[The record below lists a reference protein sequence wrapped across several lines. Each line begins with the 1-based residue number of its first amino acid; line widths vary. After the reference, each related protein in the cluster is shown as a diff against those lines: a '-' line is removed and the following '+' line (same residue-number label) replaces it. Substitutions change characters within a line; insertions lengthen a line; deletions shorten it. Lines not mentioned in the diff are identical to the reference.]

1 MAWWGKIL
9 GSGFGF
15 LMGGPL
21 GAVMGA
27 AFGHQFDKGMNQDFD
42 GLGYEAQERT
52 QLAFFSAV
60 FSVMGH
66 VAKADGR
73 VTQDEIEMARTMMQ
87 QMSLDEQQQKIAIEL
102 FNQGKQN
109 DFDLDGVLLQ
119 FKQECK
125 RHVTLVQ
132 MFIEVLLH
140 AAYADGVMHEKEK
153 QVLKHIT
160 ITLGFS
166 SIKFKQLDD
175 MVRSQ
180 RAFEQGGYSG
190 GHSYAGQAPGRDM
203 LKDAYAML
211 NVSESSSDAD
221 IKKSY
226 RRLMNQHHPDKLV
239 SKGMPEEMVKMAT
252 EKTQEIKA
260 AYELI
265 KKLRK

>member
-1 MAWWGKIL
+1 MAWWGKIV
-9 GSGFGF
+9 GGGFGF

-21 GAVMGA
+21 GAVIGA
-27 AFGHQFDKGMNQDFD
+27 SFGHQFDKGINQDFE
-42 GLGYEAQERT
+42 GLGYQGQERT

-73 VTQDEIEMARTMMQ
+73 VTQDEIEVARTMMQ
-87 QMSLDEQQQKIAIEL
+87 QMSLDEQQKKIAIDL
-102 FNQGKQN
+102 FNQGKQD
-109 DFDLDGVLLQ
+109 DFDLDGVILQ
-119 FKQECK
+119 FKQECR
-125 RHVTLVQ
+125 RHATLVQ

-140 AAYADGVMHEKEK
+140 AAYADGVMHDKEK
-153 QVLKHIT
+153 VLLKHIT

-166 SIKFKQLDD
+166 SIRFQQLDE

-180 RAFEQGGYSG
+180 RSFHQGGSQG
-190 GHSYAGQAPGRDM
+190 GGYQQASTQDM
-203 LKDAYAML
+203 LKDAYGML
-211 NVSESSSDAD
+211 NTSESSTDAEV
-221 IKKSY
+221 KKSY

-252 EKTQEIKA
+252 EKTQEIRA

-265 KKLRK
+265 KRSRK

>member
-1 MAWWGKIL
+1 MAWWGKVL
-9 GSGFGF
+9 GGGFGF

-21 GAVMGA
+21 GAALGA

-42 GLGYEAQERT
+42 GLGYQTQERT

-73 VTQDEIEMARTMMQ
+73 VTQDEIDVALTMMQ
-87 QMSLDEQQQKIAIEL
+87 QMSLDEQQKKVAIEL
-102 FNQGKQN
+102 FNQGKEN
-109 DFDLDGVLLQ
+109 DFDLDGVLMQ
-119 FKQECK
+119 FKQECR

-140 AAYADGVMHEKEK
+140 AAYADGVMHAKEKEL
-153 QVLKHIT
+153 LKHVT

-166 SIKFKQLDD
+166 AVKFAQLDD

-180 RAFEQGGYSG
+180 RTFRQGSGYQ
-190 GHSYAGQAPGRDM
+190 QAPTQDM
-203 LKDAYAML
+203 LKDAYTML
-211 NVSESSSDAD
+211 SVSESSSDAD
-221 IKKSY
+221 VKKSY

-239 SKGMPEEMVKMAT
+239 SKGMPEEMIKMAT

-265 KKLRK
+265 KKSRK

>member
-1 MAWWGKIL
+1 MAWWGKVL
-9 GSGFGF
+9 GGGFGF

-21 GAVMGA
+21 GAMMGA
-27 AFGHQFDKGMNQDFD
+27 AFGHQFDKGMNQDFA
-42 GLGYEAQERT
+42 GLNYQTQERT
-52 QLAFFSAV
+52 QLAFFTTV

-73 VTQDEIEMARTMMQ
+73 VTQDEIEVARTMMQ
-87 QMSLDEQQQKIAIEL
+87 QMSLGEQQKKVAIDL
-102 FNQGKQN
+102 FNQGKQD
-109 DFDLDGVLLQ
+109 DFDIDGVLAQ
-119 FKQECK
+119 FKQECR

-153 QVLKHIT
+153 ALLKHIT

-166 SIKFKQLDD
+166 SIRFQQMDD

-180 RAFEQGGYSG
+180 RSFHNAGG
-190 GHSYAGQAPGRDM
+190 AGYQQAPTQNM
-203 LKDAYAML
+203 LKDAYSML
-211 NVSESSSDAD
+211 NVSASSTDAE

-239 SKGMPEEMVKMAT
+239 SKGLPEEMIKIAT

-260 AYELI
+260 AYELLV
-265 KKLRK
+265 KSRK

>member
-1 MAWWGKIL
+1 MAWWGKIV
-9 GSGFGF
+9 GGGFGF

-21 GAVMGA
+21 GAAMGA
-27 AFGHQFDKGMNQDFD
+27 AFGHQFDKGMNQDFES
-42 GLGYEAQERT
+42 LGYQTQERT
-52 QLAFFSAV
+52 QLAFFTAV
-60 FSVMGH
+60 FSVMGNI
-66 VAKADGR
+66 AKADGR
-73 VTQDEIEMARTMMQ
+73 VTPDEIAVARTMMQ
-87 QMSLDEQQQKIAIEL
+87 QMALDEQQKKVAIEL
-102 FNQGKQN
+102 FNQGKQS
-109 DFDLDGVLLQ
+109 DFDLDGVLHQ
-119 FKQECK
+119 FKQECR

-140 AAYADGVMHEKEK
+140 AAYADGVMHAKEKEL
-153 QVLKHIT
+153 LKHIT

-166 SIKFKQLDD
+166 SIKFQQLDD

-180 RAFEQGGYSG
+180 RSFHQGGG
-190 GHSYAGQAPGRDM
+190 QSYTGQAPTRDM

-211 NVSESSSDAD
+211 NVNESSTDAE

-239 SKGMPEEMVKMAT
+239 SKGLPEEMIKMAT

-265 KKLRK
+265 KKSRE

>member
-1 MAWWGKIL
+1 MAWWGKIV
-9 GSGFGF
+9 GGGFGF

-21 GAVMGA
+21 GAAMGA
-27 AFGHQFDKGMNQDFD
+27 AFGHQFDKGMNQDFES
-42 GLGYEAQERT
+42 LGYETQERT
-52 QLAFFSAV
+52 QLAFFTAV
-60 FSVMGH
+60 FSVMGN

-73 VTQDEIEMARTMMQ
+73 VTQDEINVARTMMQ
-87 QMSLDEQQQKIAIEL
+87 QMALDEQQKKVAIDL
-102 FNQGKQN
+102 FNQGKAS
-109 DFDLDGVLLQ
+109 DFDLDGVLKQ
-119 FKQECK
+119 FKQECR

-140 AAYADGVMHEKEK
+140 AAYADGVMHEKERAL
-153 QVLKHIT
+153 LKHVT

-180 RAFEQGGYSG
+180 QSFHQHGGYSG
-190 GHSYAGQAPGRDM
+190 GTNQQAPTRDM
-203 LKDAYAML
+203 LKDAYSML
-211 NVSESSSDAD
+211 NVSESSTDAE

-239 SKGMPEEMVKMAT
+239 SKGMPEEMIKMAT

-265 KKLRK
+265 KKNRK

>member
-1 MAWWGKIL
+1 MAWWGKIV
-9 GSGFGF
+9 GGGFGF

-21 GAVMGA
+21 GAMMGA
-27 AFGHQFDKGMNQDFD
+27 AFGHQFDKGINQDFD
-42 GLGYEAQERT
+42 SLGYQSQERT
-52 QLAFFSAV
+52 QLAFFTAV

-73 VTQDEIEMARTMMQ
+73 VTQDEIETARAMMQ
-87 QMSLDEQQQKIAIEL
+87 QMALDEQQKKIAIDL
-102 FNQGKQN
+102 FNQGKQD
-109 DFDLDGVLLQ
+109 DFDIDGVLLQ
-119 FKQECK
+119 FKQECR
-125 RHVTLVQ
+125 RHATLVQ

-153 QVLKHIT
+153 ALLKHIT

-166 SIKFKQLDD
+166 SIKFQQLDD

-180 RAFEQGGYSG
+180 RTFHQEGG
-190 GHSYAGQAPGRDM
+190 GQYYTGQTPTQDM
-203 LKDAYAML
+203 LKDAYGML
-211 NVSESSSDAD
+211 NVSESSTDAE

-239 SKGMPEEMVKMAT
+239 SKGLPEEMIKMAT

-265 KKLRK
+265 VKARK

>member
-9 GSGFGF
+9 GGGFGF

-42 GLGYEAQERT
+42 SLGYEAQERT

-73 VTQDEIEMARTMMQ
+73 VTQDEIEMAKAMMQ
-87 QMSLDEQQQKIAIEL
+87 QMSLDEQQRKVAIEL
-102 FNQGKQN
+102 FNQGKQT

-119 FKQECK
+119 FKQECR

-140 AAYADGVMHEKEK
+140 AAYADGVMHQKEKE
-153 QVLKHIT
+153 VLKHIT

-166 SIKFKQLDD
+166 SIKFQQLDD

-180 RAFEQGGYSG
+180 KHFHESG
-190 GHSYAGQAPGRDM
+190 GQSYTGQTPSRDM

-211 NVSESSSDAD
+211 NVDESSSDVE

-239 SKGMPEEMVKMAT
+239 SKGMPEEMIKMAT

-265 KKLRK
+265 KKSRK

>member
-1 MAWWGKIL
+1 MSWWGKIV
-9 GSGFGF
+9 GGGFGF

-21 GAVMGA
+21 GAVVGA
-27 AFGHQFDKGMNQDFD
+27 AFGHQFDKGVTQDFD
-42 GLGYEAQERT
+42 RLGYQSQERT

-66 VAKADGR
+66 IAKVDGR
-73 VTQDEIEMARTMMQ
+73 VTQDEIDVARTMMQ

-109 DFDLDGVLLQ
+109 DFDLDGVLIQ
-119 FKQECK
+119 FKQECR
-125 RHVTLVQ
+125 RHVTLMQ

-140 AAYADGVMHEKEK
+140 AAYADGVMHPKEKEA
-153 QVLKHIT
+153 LKHIT

-166 SIKFKQLDD
+166 SIKFQQLDD

-180 RAFEQGGYSG
+180 RSFNQGGG
-190 GHSYAGQAPGRDM
+190 YAGGRQAPTRDM
-203 LKDAYAML
+203 LKDAYVML
-211 NVSESSSDAD
+211 NVSESSTDAEV
-221 IKKSY
+221 KKSY

-239 SKGMPEEMVKMAT
+239 SKGMPEEMVKIAT

-265 KKLRK
+265 KKFRK

>member
-9 GSGFGF
+9 GGGFGF

-27 AFGHQFDKGMNQDFD
+27 AFGHQFDKGMNQDFE

-73 VTQDEIEMARTMMQ
+73 VTQDEIEMARAMMQ
-87 QMSLDEQQQKIAIEL
+87 QMSLDEQQKKVAIEL
-102 FNQGKQN
+102 FNQGKQS
-109 DFDLDGVLLQ
+109 DFDLNGVLLQ
-119 FKQECK
+119 FKQECR

-140 AAYADGVMHEKEK
+140 AAYADGVMHQKEKEL
-153 QVLKHIT
+153 LKHIT

-166 SIKFKQLDD
+166 SIKFQQLDD

-180 RAFEQGGYSG
+180 RSFHQEGG
-190 GHSYAGQAPGRDM
+190 GQYYTGKTPTRDM
-203 LKDAYAML
+203 LADAYSML
-211 NVSESSSDAD
+211 NVSESSTDAD

-252 EKTQEIKA
+252 EKTQEIQA

-265 KKLRK
+265 KKSRK

>member
-1 MAWWGKIL
+1 MSWWGKIV
-9 GSGFGF
+9 GGGFGF

-21 GAVMGA
+21 GAVVGA
-27 AFGHQFDKGMNQDFD
+27 AFGHQFDKGVTQDFD
-42 GLGYEAQERT
+42 RLGYQNQERT

-60 FSVMGH
+60 FSIMGH
-66 VAKADGR
+66 IAKVDGR
-73 VTQDEIEMARTMMQ
+73 VTQDEIDVARTMMQ

-109 DFDLDGVLLQ
+109 DFDLDGVLMQ
-119 FKQECK
+119 FKQECR
-125 RHVTLVQ
+125 RHVTLMQ

-140 AAYADGVMHEKEK
+140 AAYADGVMHPKEKEA
-153 QVLKHIT
+153 LKHIT

-166 SIKFKQLDD
+166 SIKFQQLDD

-180 RAFEQGGYSG
+180 RNFNQGG
-190 GHSYAGQAPGRDM
+190 SYAGGRQAPTRDM
-203 LKDAYAML
+203 LKDAYVML
-211 NVSESSSDAD
+211 NVSKSSTDAEV
-221 IKKSY
+221 KKSY

-239 SKGMPEEMVKMAT
+239 SKGMPEEMVKIAT

-265 KKLRK
+265 KKFRK

>member
-1 MAWWGKIL
+1 MAWWGKIV
-9 GSGFGF
+9 GGGFGF

-21 GAVMGA
+21 GAMMGA
-27 AFGHQFDKGMNQDFD
+27 AFGHQFDKGMNQDFE
-42 GLGYEAQERT
+42 GLNYQTQERT
-52 QLAFFSAV
+52 QLAFFTSV

-66 VAKADGR
+66 VAKADGK
-73 VTQDEIEMARTMMQ
+73 VTQDEIEVARTMMQ
-87 QMSLDEQQQKIAIEL
+87 QMSLDETQKKIAIDL
-102 FNQGKQN
+102 FNQGKQD
-109 DFDLDGVLLQ
+109 DFDLDGVLTQ
-119 FKQECK
+119 FKQECR

-140 AAYADGVMHEKEK
+140 AAYADGVMHPNEKEL
-153 QVLKHIT
+153 LKHIT
-160 ITLGFS
+160 IKLGFS
-166 SIKFKQLDD
+166 SLKFAQLDD

-180 RAFEQGGYSG
+180 RSFHQEGG
-190 GHSYAGQAPGRDM
+190 GQYYTGNTPTRDM

-211 NVSESSSDAD
+211 NVSDTSTDAE

-252 EKTQEIKA
+252 EKTQEIRA

-265 KKLRK
+265 KKSRK

>member
-1 MAWWGKIL
+1 MAWWGKIV
-9 GSGFGF
+9 GGGFGF

-21 GAVMGA
+21 GAAMGA

-42 GLGYEAQERT
+42 SLGYEAQERT
-52 QLAFFSAV
+52 QLAFFTAV
-60 FSVMGH
+60 FSVMGN

-73 VTQDEIEMARTMMQ
+73 VTQDEIEVARTMMH
-87 QMSLDEQQQKIAIEL
+87 QMSLDEQQKKIAIDL
-102 FNQGKQN
+102 FNQGKAS
-109 DFDLDGVLLQ
+109 DFDLDGLLLQ
-119 FKQECK
+119 FKQECR

-153 QVLKHIT
+153 ALLKHVT

-166 SIKFKQLDD
+166 SIKFAQLDD

-180 RAFEQGGYSG
+180 QSFHQQGSQGGAYQ
-190 GHSYAGQAPGRDM
+190 HAPTRDM
-203 LKDAYAML
+203 LQDAYTML
-211 NVSESSSDAD
+211 NVKESNTDAE
-221 IKKSY
+221 IKKAY

-265 KKLRK
+265 KKSRK

>member
-1 MAWWGKIL
+1 MAWWGKIV
-9 GSGFGF
+9 GGGFGF

-21 GAVMGA
+21 GAMMGA
-27 AFGHQFDKGMNQDFD
+27 AFGHQLDKGVEQNFEGLAYQD
-42 GLGYEAQERT
+42 QERT
-52 QLAFFSAV
+52 QLAFFTAV

-66 VAKADGR
+66 VAKADGK
-73 VTQDEIEMARTMMQ
+73 VTQDEIEVARTMMQ
-87 QMSLDEQQQKIAIEL
+87 QMSLDETQKKIAIDL

-109 DFDLDGVLLQ
+109 DFDIDGVLSQ
-119 FKQECK
+119 FKKECR

-153 QVLKHIT
+153 ALLKHIT

-166 SIKFKQLDD
+166 SIRFQQLDD

-180 RAFEQGGYSG
+180 RSFHNSG
-190 GHSYAGQAPGRDM
+190 GQGAGYGQAPTQDM
-203 LKDAYAML
+203 LKDAYGML
-211 NVSESSSDAD
+211 NVTESSTDAE

-252 EKTQEIKA
+252 EKTQEIRA

-265 KKLRK
+265 KKTRK

>member
-1 MAWWGKIL
+1 MSWWGKIV
-9 GSGFGF
+9 GGGFGF

-27 AFGHQFDKGMNQDFD
+27 AFGHQFDKGMKQDFD
-42 GLGYEAQERT
+42 GLGYQAQERT

-73 VTQDEIEMARTMMQ
+73 VTPDEIEVARTMMQ
-87 QMSLDEQQQKIAIEL
+87 QMSLDEQQQKVAIEL

-109 DFDLDGVLLQ
+109 DFDLDGVLHQ
-119 FKQECK
+119 FKQECR
-125 RHVTLVQ
+125 RHATLLQ
-132 MFIEVLLH
+132 MFAEVLLH
-140 AAYADGVMHEKEK
+140 AAYADGLMHPKEKEL
-153 QVLKHIT
+153 LKHIT
-160 ITLGFS
+160 LTLGFS

-175 MVRSQ
+175 MVRAQ
-180 RAFEQGGYSG
+180 RSFHQGSSGQGYQ
-190 GHSYAGQAPGRDM
+190 QAPTRDM

-211 NVSESSSDAD
+211 NVSESSTDAEV
-221 IKKSY
+221 KKSY

-265 KKLRK
+265 KKSRK

>member
-1 MAWWGKIL
+1 MAWWGKIV
-9 GSGFGF
+9 GGGFGF

-27 AFGHQFDKGMNQDFD
+27 AFGHQFDKGMSQDFESLD
-42 GLGYEAQERT
+42 YQAQERT
-52 QLAFFSAV
+52 QLAFFTAV
-60 FSVMGH
+60 FSVMGN

-73 VTQDEIEMARTMMQ
+73 VTPDEIDVARTMME
-87 QMSLDEQQQKIAIEL
+87 QMALNEQQKKVAIDL
-102 FNQGKQN
+102 FSQGKQP

-119 FKQECK
+119 FKQECR
-125 RHVTLVQ
+125 RHVTLMQ

-140 AAYADGVMHEKEK
+140 AAYADGIMHAKEKEL
-153 QVLKHIT
+153 LKHIT
-160 ITLGFS
+160 VTLGFS
-166 SIKFKQLDD
+166 SVKFQQLDD

-180 RAFEQGGYSG
+180 RSFHQGSG
-190 GHSYAGQAPGRDM
+190 GSYTSQAASPDR

-211 NVSESSSDAD
+211 NVSESSTDTE

-239 SKGMPEEMVKMAT
+239 SKGMPEEMVKLAT

-265 KKLRK
+265 KKSRK

>member
-1 MAWWGKIL
+1 MSWWGKIL
-9 GSGFGF
+9 GGGFGF

-27 AFGHQFDKGMNQDFD
+27 AFGHQFDKGVNQDFD
-42 GLGYEAQERT
+42 GRGYQAQERT

-73 VTQDEIEMARTMMQ
+73 VTPDEIEMARALMQ
-87 QMSLDEQQQKIAIEL
+87 QMSLDEQQQQLAIGL
-102 FNQGKQN
+102 FNQGKQS
-109 DFDLDGVLLQ
+109 DFDLDGVLNQ
-119 FKQECK
+119 FKQECR
-125 RHVTLVQ
+125 RHTTLVQ

-140 AAYADGVMHEKEK
+140 AAHADGVMHPNERE
-153 QVLKHIT
+153 VLKHIT

-166 SIKFKQLDD
+166 SIKFQQLDD
-175 MVRSQ
+175 RVRSQ
-180 RAFEQGGYSG
+180 RSFHQGGG
-190 GHSYAGQAPGRDM
+190 YAGSTQVPTRDR
-203 LKDAYAML
+203 LNDAYAML
-211 NVSESSSDAD
+211 NSSESSTDAEV
-221 IKKSY
+221 KKAY

-239 SKGMPEEMVKMAT
+239 AKGMPEEMIKMTT

-265 KKLRK
+265 KKSRK